1 MSGATFADLRRRLF
15 ERYGAG
21 DYVGAM
27 EVARAAAS
35 AFPERDDQTT
45 YWIACLEAL
54 LGDPDHALG
63 VLTNGLDRGLWW
75 APEML
80 QTDPDLAALRDDGR
94 LEEVIAASEAARRG
108 WQGKMPTAPMV
119 RDLDRRPL
127 RAVAILL
134 HGRNEAPDDMLDR
147 WPAVGGIGIVAPR
160 STQPFAMRAGCWDDP
175 DQAEVDVA
183 NGVEAALTD
192 ADAAAVPRVL
202 GGFSQG
208 AGLAVVLGARRRLP
222 GVVGVLAV
230 AVSARWALDLLG
242 SEPLEVDG
250 LRCALIVGEEDRSLD
265 ASQQLAVLLRERGAE
280 VRTDV
285 VAGISHDYPPD
296 FEERLPPLMDW
307 ILGTFEAPAA

>member
-1 MSGATFADLRRRLF
+1 MSGATFADLRKRLF

-21 DYVGAM
+21 DSDGARQ
-27 EVARAAAS
+27 VAGEAAS
-35 AFPERDDQTT
+35 AFPDRDDQTT

-54 LGDPDHALG
+54 QGDPDHALG
-63 VLTNGLDRGLWW
+63 VLTDGLDRGLWW

-80 QTDPDLAALRDDGR
+80 ETDPDLAALREDGR
-94 LEEVIAASEAARRG
+94 LVKVIAASEAARRG
-108 WQGKMPTAPMV
+108 WHGKMPIAPVV
-119 RDLDRRPL
+119 RDLGRRPL

-147 WPAVGGIGIVAPR
+147 WPAVPSVGIVAPR

-175 DQAEVDVA
+175 EQAEVDVA
-183 NGVEAALTD
+183 QGVEAALAD

-230 AVSARWALDLLG
+230 APSARWALELLG
-242 SEPLEVDG
+242 SDPLDADG
-250 LRCALIVGEEDRSLD
+250 LRCVLIVGEDDRSLD
-265 ASQQLAVLLRERGAE
+265 ASQQLAERLSEAGAE

-285 VAGISHDYPPD
+285 VAGIGHDYPPD
-296 FEERLPPLMDW
+296 FEDRLPALLNW
-307 ILGTFEAPAA
+307 ILSTLEASVA